1 MLDYL
6 PWFIDMSNLEYWAV
20 GIVVAVSIVTSIVC
34 LFWLGYLVFEAGY
47 YDDSLL
53 WLKRLLALIATII
66 AIFMVLSGIKS
77 YGLASDQYDYQ
88 GAYLDS
94 SVSTVSSL
102 AIVVR
107 QPGEGATV
115 LKDGR
120 GPIEVTVAIKGNKG
134 SISSKVYLCRATECS
149 GLTVGQPIGWLV
161 YRPYGDATWHLLP
174 PGASR

>member
-6 PWFIDMSNLEYWAV
+6 PWLIDISNLEYWGV
-20 GIVVAVSIVTSIVC
+20 GIVVGVSIVASIVC
-34 LFWLGYLVFEAGY
+34 LFWLGYLVFEADY
-47 YDDSLL
+47 YNDSLL
-53 WLKRLLALIATII
+53 WPKRLLALIAMII

-88 GAYLDS
+88 GSYLDS
-94 SVSTVSSL
+94 SVSTVDSL

-107 QPGEGATV
+107 QPGEGATA
-115 LKDGR
+115 LKDSR
-120 GPIEVTVAIKGNKG
+120 GPIEVTVTIKGSKR
-134 SISSKVYLCRATECS
+134 SISNKVYLCRAAECS

-161 YRPYGDATWHLLP
+161 YRPYGGTTWHLLP